1 MGFGCPIVTGKA
13 DPEHAVSKLADT
25 AREYA
30 FAMINKRRVLIEPET
45 RKIIKV
51 Y

>member
-1 MGFGCPIVTGKA
+1 MGFSGRVVKGEA

-25 AREYA
+25 GPEYA

-45 RKIIKV
+45 RKIIKA